1 MSSHVFSARAL
12 ARVSTAVLAA
22 LITAPSALA
31 EAPNAEGKSA
41 EGRRADAEII
51 VTGQRPNPEAADAA
65 AAARERPGNVSVV
78 AAEEFEDRYAVTFRD
93 TLQLT
98 PGVIAQPR
106 FGEEVRLS
114 IRGSGLANNAHLRGV
129 ELLFDGVPIN
139 GADGFGDFQ
148 ELDPTFANFI
158 TVNRGANAFA
168 SGSATLGGSIE
179 LTGLTGRSVDEAG
192 FLRLDAGS
200 FGTQRVNARAA
211 YADDLFDL
219 LVAVTGQR
227 QDGFRQNA
235 EQSNGRVYA
244 QAGWRWNDRIETRF
258 GVLGNDVNQRI
269 PGALTIA
276 QATTSPELANT
287 GNFNFAFAR
296 DINSWRGWTRTT
308 IDAGDVGTVTVAA
321 AYTDRQLYH
330 PISVVIDQGV
340 TDGLLFARWD
350 GETQALGAPMEW
362 TLGARWRDARTAA
375 RTYAATPNRL
385 AARGALTAHSIQYA
399 GGWDVFGEV
408 RVKPT
413 GSLTLLAGLT
423 SIDTDRTVVNLRN
436 PAANDGETFNQ
447 ISPKIGL
454 LWEAAPTLQIFANVS
469 GVYEPPSFGQ
479 LTQGGF
485 VTFVPIKAQE
495 GTSYELGVRGQAGP
509 VRYELTY
516 FDARLENEFISF
528 QVSPLIPAATFNAPN
543 TIHRGIEAGLA
554 ATIAEDLFGGALNG
568 RAAWTYNDFT
578 FDGDRVYGDNRL
590 AAVPENTVVAE
601 LAWSN
606 DKWRIAPS
614 VFVQSGTDVD
624 FRNTLRAPG
633 YTLWNVSASYDV
645 SDTASLFLEGRN
657 LTDEKFVSMVSSIAN
672 AQAPGVNLQ
681 IATPGD
687 GAAVFGGIRLRF
699 GARP

>member
-1 MSSHVFSARAL
+1 MSSHIFSARAL
-12 ARVSTAVLAA
+12 ARISTAVLAA
-22 LITAPSALA
+22 VITAQSARA
-31 EAPNAEGKSA
+31 QAPNAEGKSA
-41 EGRRADAEII
+41 EGQRTESEII
-51 VTGQRPNPEAADAA
+51 VTGQRPNPEAAEAA
-65 AAARERPGNVSVV
+65 EIARQRPGNVSVV

-148 ELDPTFANFI
+148 ELDPTFASFI

-211 YADDLFDL
+211 YVDDRFDL
-219 LVAVTGQR
+219 LVAATGQG

-235 EQSNGRVYA
+235 EQSNGRIYA
-244 QAGWRWNDRIETRF
+244 QAGWRWNDGIETRF

-276 QATTSPELANT
+276 QATSTPQVANT
-287 GNFNFAFAR
+287 GNFNFAFGR
-296 DINSWRGWTRTT
+296 DINAWRGWTRTI
-308 IDAGDVGTVTVAA
+308 IDAGAVGTVSVGA

-330 PISVVIDQGV
+330 PISVVIDQRV

-350 GETQALGAPMEW
+350 GETQALGAPLEW
-362 TLGARWRDARTAA
+362 TLCARWRDARTAA
-375 RTYAATPNRL
+375 RTFAATPNRL

-413 GSLTLLAGLT
+413 DTLTLVAGIS
-423 SIDTDRTVVNLRN
+423 SIDTDRTVRNLRN
-436 PAANDGETFNQ
+436 PAASDGETFNQ
-447 ISPKIGL
+447 ISPKVGL
-454 LWEAAPTLQIFANVS
+454 LWEAAPTVQVFANVS

-485 VTFVPIKAQE
+485 VTFVPIKAQD
-495 GTSYELGVRGQAGP
+495 GASYELGVRGQAGP
-509 VRYELTY
+509 LRYELTY
-516 FDARLENEFISF
+516 YDVRLENEFISF
-528 QVSPLIPAATFNAPN
+528 QVSPLISAATFNAPN

-554 ATIAEDLFGGALNG
+554 ATVAENLFGGALNG

-578 FDGDRVYGDNRL
+578 FDGDLVYGDNRL
-590 AAVPENTVVAE
+590 AGVPENTVIAE
-601 LAWSN
+601 LAWSK

-614 VFVQSGTDVD
+614 VFVQSDMVVD

-672 AQAPGVNLQ
+672 ALAPGVNLS

-687 GAAVFGGIRLRF
+687 GAAAFGGIRLRF
-699 GARP
+699 GAR

>member
-1 MSSHVFSARAL
+1 MSSSSFARRVAASA
-12 ARVSTAVLAA
+12 SLAA
-22 LITAPSALA
+22 LSAVLFPHMAHA
-31 EAPNAEGKSA
+31 EAL
-41 EGRRADAEII
+41 DAENRRPEAEI
-51 VTGQRPNPEAADAA
+51 VVVGQRPNPEAEAA
-65 AAARERPGNVSVV
+65 TQAARERPGNVSVV

-168 SGSATLGGSIE
+168 GGSATLGGAIE
-179 LTGLTGRSVDEAG
+179 LTGITGRSVDEAG
-192 FLRLDAGS
+192 FLRLDLGS
-200 FGTQRVNARAA
+200 FGTERVNARAA
-211 YADDLFDL
+211 YADDRYDL
-219 LVAVTGQR
+219 IIAATGQR

-235 EQSNGRVYA
+235 EQSNGRLHA
-244 QAGWRWNDRIETRF
+244 QAGIRWNDAVETRF
-258 GVLGNDVNQRI
+258 GILGNDVNQRI

-276 QATTSPELANT
+276 QATTTPELANT

-308 IDAGDVGTVTVAA
+308 IDAGAFGDFTLGA

-330 PISVVIDQGV
+330 PISVVIDQSV
-340 TDGLLFARWD
+340 SDGLLFARWD
-350 GETQALGAPMEW
+350 GETQALGAPLAW
-362 TLGARWRDARTAA
+362 TAGVRWRDARTAA
-375 RTYAATPNRL
+375 RTYAATPNRQ

-399 GGWDVFGEV
+399 GGLDAFAEL
-408 RVKPT
+408 RLKPT
-413 GSLTLLAGLT
+413 ERLTLLAGLN
-423 SIDTDRTVVNLRN
+423 SIDTDREVLNLRN
-436 PAANDGETFNQ
+436 PAASDSETFNQ
-447 ISPKIGL
+447 ISPKLGV
-454 LWEAAPTLQIFANVS
+454 LWEASDALQIFGNVS

-495 GTSYELGVRGQAGP
+495 GTSYEIGVRGDLGR

-516 FDARLENEFISF
+516 YDARLENEFISF

-554 ATIAEDLFGGALNG
+554 ATVAEDLFGGALNA
-568 RAAWTYNDFT
+568 RAAWTWNDFT
-578 FDGDRVYGDNRL
+578 FDGDPVYGDNRL
-590 AAVPENTVVAE
+590 AGVPESTLVAE
-601 LAWSN
+601 LAWS
-606 DKWRIAPS
+606 DGRLRIAPS
-614 VFVQSGTDVD
+614 VFVQSDTVVD
-624 FRNTLRAPG
+624 FRNTLRSPD
-633 YTLWNVSASYDV
+633 YTLFNISGSYALTDCLSV
-645 SDTASLFLEGRN
+645 FFEGRN
-657 LTDEKFVSMVSSIAN
+657 LTDEKYVSMVSSIAN
-672 AQAPGVNLQ
+672 AQAPGVNLS

-687 GAAVFGGIRLRF
+687 GAAVFGGLRLRF
-699 GARP
+699 GARS

>member
-65 AAARERPGNVSVV
+65 AAARERPGNVSVI

-211 YADDLFDL
+211 YADDRFDL

>member
-1 MSSHVFSARAL
+1 M
-12 ARVSTAVLAA
+12 AVLAA

-31 EAPNAEGKSA
+31 EAPIAEDNRA

-51 VTGQRPNPEAADAA
+51 VTGQRPNVEAADAA

-78 AAEEFEDRYAVTFRD
+78 AAEVFEDRYAVTFRD

-192 FLRLDAGS
+192 FLRIDAGS
-200 FGTQRVNARAA
+200 FDTQRVNARAA
-211 YADDLFDL
+211 YVDDRVDL
-219 LVAVTGQR
+219 LLAATGQR

-276 QATTSPELANT
+276 QATTTPQLANT

-296 DINSWRGWTRTT
+296 DINAWRGWTRTT
-308 IDAGDVGTVTVAA
+308 IDAGPVGTVTVGA

-330 PISVVIDQGV
+330 QISVVIDQRV
-340 TDGLLFARWD
+340 TDGLLFAQWD
-350 GETQALGAPMEW
+350 GETQALGAPLEW

-375 RTYAATPNRL
+375 RTFAATPNRL

-399 GGWDVFGEV
+399 GGWDVFGEA

-413 GSLTLLAGLT
+413 DSLTLLAGLN
-423 SIDTDRTVVNLRN
+423 SIDTDRTVLNLRN
-436 PAANDGETFNQ
+436 PAASDGETFNQ
-447 ISPKIGL
+447 VSPKIGL
-454 LWEAAPTLQIFANVS
+454 LLEAAPTLQIFANVS

-516 FDARLENEFISF
+516 YDARLENEFISF

-578 FDGDRVYGDNRL
+578 FDGDPVYGDNRL
-590 AAVPENTVVAE
+590 AGVPENTVVAE

-606 DKWRIAPS
+606 DNWRIAPS
-614 VFVQSGTDVD
+614 VFVQSDTVVD

-645 SDTASLFLEGRN
+645 SDTASVFVEGRN
-657 LTDEKFVSMVSSIAN
+657 LTDERFVSMVSSIAN
-672 AQAPGVNLQ
+672 AQAPGVNLS

-687 GAAVFGGIRLRF
+687 GAAVYGGVRLRF
-699 GARP
+699 GKRP

>member
-1 MSSHVFSARAL
+1 
-12 ARVSTAVLAA
+12 LAA

-31 EAPNAEGKSA
+31 EALDA
-41 EGRRADAEII
+41 EGRRTESEII
-51 VTGQRPNPEAADAA
+51 VTGQRPNPEAAEAA

-78 AAEEFEDRYAVTFRD
+78 AAEEFQDRYAVTFRD

-200 FGTQRVNARAA
+200 FGTQRVTARAA
-211 YADDLFDL
+211 YVDDRFDL
-219 LVAVTGQR
+219 LVAATGQR

-235 EQSNGRVYA
+235 EQSNGRLYA
-244 QAGWRWNDRIETRF
+244 QAGIRWNDAVETRF
-258 GVLGNDVNQRI
+258 GILGNDVNQRI

-276 QATTSPELANT
+276 QATTTPELANT

-308 IDAGDVGTVTVAA
+308 IDVGALGDFTLGA

-330 PISVVIDQGV
+330 PIGVVIDQRV
-340 TDGLLFARWD
+340 SDGLLFARWD
-350 GETQALGAPMEW
+350 GETDALGVPLAW
-362 TLGARWRDARTAA
+362 TAGVRWRDARTAA

-399 GGWDVFGEV
+399 GGLDAFAEL
-408 RVKPT
+408 RLKPT
-413 GSLTLLAGLT
+413 EQLTLLAGLN
-423 SIDTDRTVVNLRN
+423 SIDTDREVLNLRN
-436 PAANDGETFNQ
+436 PAASDSDTFNQ
-447 ISPKIGL
+447 ISPKLGL
-454 LWEAAPTLQIFANVS
+454 LWEASDALQIFANVS

-495 GTSYELGVRGQAGP
+495 GTSYEIGVRGDLGR

-516 FDARLENEFISF
+516 YEARLENEFISF

-543 TIHRGIEAGLA
+543 TIHRGIEAGLGV
-554 ATIAEDLFGGALNG
+554 TLAEDLFGGALNA
-568 RAAWTYNDFT
+568 RAAWTWNDFT
-578 FDGDRVYGDNRL
+578 FDGDPVYRDNRL
-590 AAVPENTVVAE
+590 AGVPERTLVAE
-601 LAWSN
+601 LAWS
-606 DKWRIAPS
+606 DGRLRIAPS
-614 VFVQSGTDVD
+614 VFVQSDTVVD
-624 FRNTLRAPG
+624 FRNTLRSPD
-633 YTLWNVSASYDV
+633 YTLFNISGSYAVTDNVSV
-645 SDTASLFLEGRN
+645 FLEGRN
-657 LTDEKFVSMVSSIAN
+657 LTDEKYVSMVSSIAN
-672 AQAPGVNLQ
+672 AQAPGVNLS

-687 GAAVFGGIRLRF
+687 GAAVFGGLRLRF
-699 GARP
+699 GARS

>member
-1 MSSHVFSARAL
+1 
-12 ARVSTAVLAA
+12 LAA

-31 EAPNAEGKSA
+31 EALDA
-41 EGRRADAEII
+41 EGRRTESEII
-51 VTGQRPNPEAADAA
+51 VTGQRPNPEAAEAA

-78 AAEEFEDRYAVTFRD
+78 AAEEFQDRYAVTFRD

-200 FGTQRVNARAA
+200 FGTQRVTARAA
-211 YADDLFDL
+211 YVDDRFDL
-219 LVAVTGQR
+219 LVAATGQR

-235 EQSNGRVYA
+235 EQSNGRLYA
-244 QAGWRWNDRIETRF
+244 QAGIRWNDAVETRF
-258 GVLGNDVNQRI
+258 GILGNDVNQRI

-276 QATTSPELANT
+276 QATTTPELANT

-308 IDAGDVGTVTVAA
+308 IDVGALGDFTLGA

-330 PISVVIDQGV
+330 PVSVVIDQRV
-340 TDGLLFARWD
+340 SDGLLFARWD
-350 GETQALGAPMEW
+350 GETDALGVPLAW
-362 TLGARWRDARTAA
+362 TAGVRWRDARTAA

-399 GGWDVFGEV
+399 GGLDAFAEL
-408 RVKPT
+408 RLKPT
-413 GSLTLLAGLT
+413 EQLTLLAGLN
-423 SIDTDRTVVNLRN
+423 SIDTDREVLNLRN
-436 PAANDGETFNQ
+436 PAASDSDTFNQ
-447 ISPKIGL
+447 ISPKLGL
-454 LWEAAPTLQIFANVS
+454 LWEASDALQIFANVS

-495 GTSYELGVRGQAGP
+495 GTSYEIGVRGDLGR

-516 FDARLENEFISF
+516 YEARLENEFISF

-543 TIHRGIEAGLA
+543 TIHRGIEAGLGV
-554 ATIAEDLFGGALNG
+554 TLAEDLFGGALNA
-568 RAAWTYNDFT
+568 RAAWTWNDFT
-578 FDGDRVYGDNRL
+578 FDGDPVYRDNRL
-590 AAVPENTVVAE
+590 AGVPERTLVAE
-601 LAWSN
+601 LAWS
-606 DKWRIAPS
+606 DGRLRIAPS
-614 VFVQSGTDVD
+614 VFVQSDTVVD
-624 FRNTLRAPG
+624 FRNTLRSPD
-633 YTLWNVSASYDV
+633 YTLFNISGSYAVTDNVSV
-645 SDTASLFLEGRN
+645 FLEGRN
-657 LTDEKFVSMVSSIAN
+657 LTDEKYVSMVSSIAN
-672 AQAPGVNLQ
+672 AQAPGVNLS

-687 GAAVFGGIRLRF
+687 GAAVFGGLRLRF
-699 GARP
+699 GARS

>member
-1 MSSHVFSARAL
+1 MSSSSFARRVAASASL
-12 ARVSTAVLAA
+12 AVLSAT
-22 LITAPSALA
+22 LAPSIALA
-31 EAPNAEGKSA
+31 ETV
-41 EGRRADAEII
+41 DAEDRRPEAEI
-51 VTGQRPNPEAADAA
+51 VVVGQRPNPEAEAA
-65 AAARERPGNVSVV
+65 TQAARERPGNVSVV

-114 IRGSGLANNAHLRGV
+114 IRGSGLANNAHLRGA

-168 SGSATLGGSIE
+168 SGSATLGGAIE
-179 LTGLTGRSVDEAG
+179 LTGITGRSVDEAG
-192 FLRLDAGS
+192 FLRLDVGA
-200 FGTQRVNARAA
+200 FGTERVNARAA
-211 YADDLFDL
+211 YADDRYDL
-219 LVAVTGQR
+219 IVAATGQR

-235 EQSNGRVYA
+235 EQSNGRLYS
-244 QAGWRWNDRIETRF
+244 QAGIRWNDAVETRF
-258 GVLGNDVNQRI
+258 GILANDVNQRI

-276 QATTSPELANT
+276 QATTTPELANT

-308 IDAGDVGTVTVAA
+308 IDAGAFGDFTLGA

-330 PISVVIDQGV
+330 PISVVIDQRV
-340 TDGLLFARWD
+340 SDGLLFARWD
-350 GETQALGAPMEW
+350 GETDALGVPLAW
-362 TLGARWRDARTAA
+362 TAGVRWRDARTAA
-375 RTYAATPNRL
+375 RTYAATPNRQ

-399 GGWDVFGEV
+399 GGLDAFAEL
-408 RVKPT
+408 RLEPT
-413 GSLTLLAGLT
+413 ERLTLLAGLN
-423 SIDTDRTVVNLRN
+423 SIDTDREVLNLRN
-436 PAANDGETFNQ
+436 PAASDSEAFNQ
-447 ISPKIGL
+447 ISPKLGV
-454 LWEAAPTLQIFANVS
+454 LWEASSALQIFANVS

-495 GTSYELGVRGQAGP
+495 GTSYEIGVRGDLGR

-516 FDARLENEFISF
+516 YDARLNNEFISF

-543 TIHRGIEAGLA
+543 TIHRGIEAGLG
-554 ATIAEDLFGGALNG
+554 ATLAEDLFGGALNA
-568 RAAWTYNDFT
+568 RAAWTWNDFT
-578 FDGDRVYGDNRL
+578 FDGDPVYGDNWL
-590 AAVPENTVVAE
+590 AGVPERTLVAE
-601 LAWSN
+601 LSWS
-606 DKWRIAPS
+606 DGRLRITPS
-614 VFVQSGTDVD
+614 VFVQSDTVVD

-633 YTLWNVSASYDV
+633 YTLFNISGSYAVTDSVSV
-645 SDTASLFLEGRN
+645 FLEGRN
-657 LTDEKFVSMVSSIAN
+657 LTDEKYVSMVSSIAN
-672 AQAPGVNLQ
+672 AQAPGVNLS

-687 GAAVFGGIRLRF
+687 GAAVFGGLRLRF
-699 GARP
+699 GARS

>member
-1 MSSHVFSARAL
+1 
-12 ARVSTAVLAA
+12 LAA

-31 EAPNAEGKSA
+31 EALDA
-41 EGRRADAEII
+41 EGRRTESEII
-51 VTGQRPNPEAADAA
+51 VTGQRPNPEAAEAA

-78 AAEEFEDRYAVTFRD
+78 AAEEFQDRYAVTFRD

-158 TVNRGANAFA
+158 TVHRGANAFA

-200 FGTQRVNARAA
+200 FGTQRVTARAA
-211 YADDLFDL
+211 YVDDRFDL
-219 LVAVTGQR
+219 LVAATGQR

-235 EQSNGRVYA
+235 EQSNGRLYA
-244 QAGWRWNDRIETRF
+244 QAGIRWNDAVETRF
-258 GVLGNDVNQRI
+258 GILGNDVNQRI

-276 QATTSPELANT
+276 QATTTPELANT

-308 IDAGDVGTVTVAA
+308 IDVGALGDFTLGA

-330 PISVVIDQGV
+330 PVSVVIDQRV
-340 TDGLLFARWD
+340 SDGLLFARWD
-350 GETQALGAPMEW
+350 GETDALGVPLAW
-362 TLGARWRDARTAA
+362 TAGVRWRDARTAA

-399 GGWDVFGEV
+399 GGLDAFAEL
-408 RVKPT
+408 RLKPT
-413 GSLTLLAGLT
+413 EQLTLLAGLN
-423 SIDTDRTVVNLRN
+423 SIDTDREVLNLRN
-436 PAANDGETFNQ
+436 PAASDSETFNQ
-447 ISPKIGL
+447 ISPKLGL
-454 LWEAAPTLQIFANVS
+454 LWEASDALQIFANVS

-495 GTSYELGVRGQAGP
+495 GTSYEIGVRGDLGR

-516 FDARLENEFISF
+516 YEARLENEFISF

-543 TIHRGIEAGLA
+543 TIHRGIEAGLGV
-554 ATIAEDLFGGALNG
+554 TLAEDLFGGALNA
-568 RAAWTYNDFT
+568 RAAWTWNDFT
-578 FDGDRVYGDNRL
+578 FDGDPVYRDNRL
-590 AAVPENTVVAE
+590 AGVPERTLVAK
-601 LAWSN
+601 LAWS
-606 DKWRIAPS
+606 DGRLRIAPS
-614 VFVQSGTDVD
+614 VFVQSDTVVD
-624 FRNTLRAPG
+624 FRNTLRSPD
-633 YTLWNVSASYDV
+633 YTLLNISGSYAVTDNVSV
-645 SDTASLFLEGRN
+645 FLEGRN
-657 LTDEKFVSMVSSIAN
+657 LTDEKYVSMVSSIAN
-672 AQAPGVNLQ
+672 AQAPGVNLS

-687 GAAVFGGIRLRF
+687 GAAVFGGLRLRF
-699 GARP
+699 GARS

>member
-1 MSSHVFSARAL
+1 MSSSSFARRVAASA
-12 ARVSTAVLAA
+12 SWAVLSAT
-22 LITAPSALA
+22 LAPSIAFA
-31 EAPNAEGKSA
+31 ETVDAED
-41 EGRRADAEII
+41 RRPDAEI
-51 VTGQRPNPEAADAA
+51 VVVGQRPNPEAEVAKQ
-65 AAARERPGNVSVV
+65 AARERPGNVSVV

-98 PGVIAQPR
+98 PGVIAQLR

-168 SGSATLGGSIE
+168 SGSATLGGAIE
-179 LTGLTGRSVDEAG
+179 LTGITGRSIDEAG
-192 FLRLDAGS
+192 FLRVDVGS
-200 FGTQRVNARAA
+200 FGTKRVNARAA
-211 YADDLFDL
+211 YADDRYDL
-219 LVAVTGQR
+219 IIAATGQR

-235 EQSNGRVYA
+235 EQSAGRLYA
-244 QAGWRWNDRIETRF
+244 QAGIRWNDAVETRF
-258 GVLGNDVNQRI
+258 GILGNDVNQRI

-276 QATTSPELANT
+276 QATTTPELANT

-308 IDAGDVGTVTVAA
+308 IDAGALGDFTLGA

-330 PISVVIDQGV
+330 PISVVIDQRV
-340 TDGLLFARWD
+340 SDGLLFARWD
-350 GETQALGAPMEW
+350 GETQALGAPLAW
-362 TLGARWRDARTAA
+362 TAGVRWRDARTAA
-375 RTYAATPNRL
+375 RTYAATPNRQ
-385 AARGALTAHSIQYA
+385 AARGAMTAHSIQYA
-399 GGWDVFGEV
+399 GGLDAFAEL
-408 RVKPT
+408 RLKPT
-413 GSLTLLAGLT
+413 EQLTLLAGLN
-423 SIDTDRTVVNLRN
+423 SIDTDREVLNLRN
-436 PAANDGETFNQ
+436 PAASDSEAFNQ
-447 ISPKIGL
+447 ISPKLGV
-454 LWEAAPTLQIFANVS
+454 LWEASDALQIFANVS

-495 GTSYELGVRGQAGP
+495 GTSYEVGVRGDLGR

-516 FDARLENEFISF
+516 YDARLKNEFISF

-554 ATIAEDLFGGALNG
+554 ATVGENLFGGALNA
-568 RAAWTYNDFT
+568 RAAWTWNDFT
-578 FDGDRVYGDNRL
+578 FDGDPVYGENRL
-590 AAVPENTVVAE
+590 AGVPESTLVAE
-601 LAWSN
+601 LAWS
-606 DKWRIAPS
+606 DGRLRIAPS
-614 VFVQSGTDVD
+614 VFVQSDTVVD
-624 FRNTLRAPG
+624 FRNTLRSPD
-633 YTLWNVSASYDV
+633 YTLFNISGSFAVTDSVSA
-645 SDTASLFLEGRN
+645 FLEGRN

-672 AQAPGVNLQ
+672 AQAPGVNLS

-687 GAAVFGGIRLRF
+687 GAAVFGGLRLRF
-699 GARP
+699 GARS

>member
-1 MSSHVFSARAL
+1 MSSHVFSVRAF

-31 EAPNAEGKSA
+31 DTLDADD
-41 EGRRADAEII
+41 RRTESEII
-51 VTGQRPNPEAADAA
+51 VTGQRPNPEAAEAA

-179 LTGLTGRSVDEAG
+179 ITGLTGRSVDETG
-192 FLRLDAGS
+192 FLRLDLGS
-200 FGTQRVNARAA
+200 FDTQRAHARLAF
-211 YADDLFDL
+211 ADDRFDVI
-219 LVAVTGQR
+219 VAATGQR
-227 QDGFRQNA
+227 EDGFRQNA
-235 EQSNGRVYA
+235 KQSNGRIYA
-244 QAGWRWNDRIETRF
+244 QAGWRWNDRVETRF
-258 GVLGNDVNQRI
+258 GVLGNDVNQQI

-276 QATTSPELANT
+276 QATTTPEFANT

-296 DINSWRGWTRTT
+296 DINAWRGWTRTT
-308 IDAGDVGTVTVAA
+308 IDAGDNGTVTVGA

-330 PISVVIDQGV
+330 PISVVIDQRV

-350 GETQALGAPMEW
+350 GETQALGAPLEW

-375 RTYAATPNRL
+375 RTFAATPNRL

-413 GSLTLLAGLT
+413 DSLTLLAGLN
-423 SIDTDRTVVNLRN
+423 SIDTDRTVMNLRN
-436 PAANDGETFNQ
+436 PAASDGETFNRV
-447 ISPKIGL
+447 SPKVGV

-469 GVYEPPSFGQ
+469 GIYEPPSFGQ

-516 FDARLENEFISF
+516 YDARLENEFISF

-554 ATIAEDLFGGALNG
+554 ATIAEDLFGGALNA
-568 RAAWTYNDFT
+568 RAAWTWNDFT
-578 FDGDRVYGDNRL
+578 FDDDPVYGDNRL
-590 AAVPENTVVAE
+590 AGVPENTVVAE
-601 LAWSN
+601 LAWTS
-606 DKWRIAPS
+606 DRWRIAPS
-614 VFVQSGTDVD
+614 VFVQSDTVVD

-645 SDTASLFLEGRN
+645 TDTASVFLEGRN

-672 AQAPGVNLQ
+672 AQAPGVNLS